1 MDLVLHEHTNDQVKS
16 FIDNPSHALILIG
29 QNGAGKGHLAKYIA
43 SQLLNLDSDE
53 LNSYPFYSR
62 LEPAD
67 NIIAIESIRKIQK
80 FVQLKSIG
88 SKEIRR
94 VLILDDSHLMTTE
107 AQNAFLKILEEPPED
122 TVIIM
127 SAISDKSLL
136 STIFSRAQSIHVK
149 NPSLANVTT
158 HYKNIGFF
166 EDEIKKNYYV
176 GDGGV
181 GLINSLLNNESDHP
195 LVNSIAVA
203 KSIVS
208 ASMFDRLVI
217 AESLSKQKDQVPDV
231 LFALKRVYRAVMVQA
246 GESGGITQIKRSHN
260 ALSSITDSEALLSSS
275 TNTKLL
281 LTDLFLNI

>member
-1 MDLVLHEHTNDQVKS
+1 MDLVLHEHTNEQVKS

-29 QNGAGKGHLAKYIA
+29 QNGAGKGYLAKYIA
-43 SQLLNLDSDE
+43 AQLLGLSSSE

-62 LEPAD
+62 LEPID

-88 SKEIRR
+88 SNKIRR

-149 NPSLANVTT
+149 NPLLSTVTT
-158 HYKNIGFF
+158 HYKNTGFSD
-166 EDEIKKNYYV
+166 EEIKKNYYV
-176 GDGGV
+176 GDGGI

-195 LVNSIAVA
+195 LVNSIAIA

-217 AESLSKQKDQVPDV
+217 AESLSKQKDQVPSV